1 MKSCDKRFVPAKV
14 TAILKK
20 LPAAQFITHWKV
32 SITRASA
39 NAADSAGLRQ
49 VTSYLEQEVGE
60 SVAQN
65 RAYVEWS
72 YEWK

>member
-20 LPAAQFITHWKV
+20 SPAAQFITHWKSV
-32 SITRASA
+32 LHVRPRMQRTARTAPG
-39 NAADSAGLRQ
+39 NQL
-49 VTSYLEQEVGE
+49 LEQEVGE